1 MLWVTIGI
9 WITVVLIYGIWFLA
23 IKALKMVRI
32 WLGGITA
39 GIILLLLVTG
49 ILPHNI
55 LVIILHALGIAVYA
69 IIIECDK
76 KEKGIIILQ
85 ALVVVVCMDELIGS
99 CMKLLMINSGNDRID
114 CLIEN
119 GLIIFLFLL
128 SAFIKK
134 KWKINGN
141 IRKKKIYRWPMY
153 FGSCMLIM
161 AVYLAVSGFQFMAG
175 LIDNKKIYFFIQI
188 FSFFA
193 YICIGCLIM
202 VLSYVF
208 ELNKKYKNVLE
219 KYDQLFEMQRNR
231 YKEILSQHEETK
243 RYRHDMQ
250 NHFMCLGELAGRGE
264 VIKVQEYIMKLEENL
279 QTIRNKTYA
288 TGNDVIDAV
297 LNYYIPMLDEEVR
310 VNVEGVCAP
319 GIALSDVEL
328 CTVVSNLM
336 QNAQEALKRS
346 KGRNRYLTVE
356 FENRREYVRIRVKN
370 SICGE
375 AVLAKENKI
384 PRTTKSN
391 SLEHGFGIRNVKR
404 TVEENG
410 GLFDI
415 EETGK
420 EFIVTVLLPTNAIP
434 D

>member
-9 WITVVLIYGIWFLA
+9 WITVVLIYGIWFFA
-23 IKALKMVRI
+23 IKPLKMVHI

-55 LVIILHALGIAVYA
+55 LVIILHALGIAIYA
-69 IIIECDK
+69 IMIECDK

-85 ALVVVVCMDELIGS
+85 AFVVVICMDELIGS
-99 CMKLLMINSGNDRID
+99 CMKLLKLNSENDRFN

-119 GLIIFLFLL
+119 NLIILLFLL
-128 SAFIKK
+128 AVYLKK
-134 KWKINGN
+134 KWKTNGN
-141 IRKKKIYRWPMY
+141 IRNKKIYRWPMY
-153 FGSCMLIM
+153 FGSCMLVM

-175 LIDNKKIYFFIQI
+175 LIDNKKIYYMIQI
-188 FSFFA
+188 FTFFA

-208 ELNKKYKNVLE
+208 ELNKKYKNLLE
-219 KYDQLFEMQRNR
+219 KYDHLFEMQRNR

-250 NHFMCLGELAGRGE
+250 NHFMCLGELAGQGE
-264 VIKVQEYIMKLEENL
+264 VKKVQEYVMKLEENL
-279 QTIRNKTYA
+279 QTIRNKAYA

-336 QNAQEALKRS
+336 QNAQEALNRS
-346 KGRNRYLTVE
+346 KAGNRYLTVE
-356 FENRREYVRIRVKN
+356 FENGKEYVRIRVIN

-375 AVLAKENKI
+375 AVLAEANQI
-384 PRTTKSN
+384 PRTTKRN

-404 TVEENG
+404 TVEEND
-410 GLFDI
+410 GLFDM
-415 EETGK
+415 EEAGK
-420 EFIVTVLLPTNAIP
+420 EFIATVLLPLMEL
-434 D
+434 